1 MYICIKRTGGYGLHA
16 VACAVVAT
24 FGRLSGYYQG
34 RGSFGP
40 PQQTIV
46 WKS

>member
-24 FGRLSGYYQG
+24 FGR
-34 RGSFGP
+34 RA
-40 PQQTIV
+40 QTIV
-46 WKS
+46 LKSSTPEVFVL

>member
-24 FGRLSGYYQG
+24 FGRHNRLWCGNHSLLRFLYCK
-34 RGSFGP
+34 RF
-40 PQQTIV
+40 
-46 WKS
+46 